1 MLFNIYISEG
11 QKKILQ
17 KILHLK
23 NKQTL
28 VKIKPVVANPFY
40 LETLYRRTVLM
51 RC

>member
-1 MLFNIYISEG
+1 MQKGQKKG

-17 KILHLK
+17 KILLK
-23 NKQTL
+23 KKKTL

>member
-1 MLFNIYISEG
+1 MQKGQKKG

-17 KILHLK
+17 KILLK
-23 NKQTL
+23 KKKKKTL